1 MSLRYKA
8 VIAAFLLAAIG
19 AIIWSAGHYHDKYQ
33 AEKKRADAAEQ
44 SANAAG
50 AITANVI
57 QAVNIINAISE
68 ANQDAKNKIA
78 LESQRARADIKVAVA
93 DDDCARRPVPPAA
106 ADRLREYADSL
117 RAGAGGAAAGEPDS

>member
-50 AITANVI
+50 AITANV
-57 QAVNIINAISE
+57 
-68 ANQDAKNKIA
+68 
-78 LESQRARADIKVAVA
+78 
-93 DDDCARRPVPPAA
+93 
-106 ADRLREYADSL
+106 
-117 RAGAGGAAAGEPDS
+117 